1 MGLAVG
7 LAVLAPVNV
16 ADGVQVYVVAPLT
29 VNVFELPLQIVY
41 ELATNEDGGKGVLCK
56 VSVKGPLGA
65 QPLAVPATV

>member
-41 ELATNEDGGKGVLCK
+41 ELATNE
-56 VSVKGPLGA
+56 
-65 QPLAVPATV
+65 